1 MQLRHAMIPYL
12 YTMAWRNAV
21 ENRSLV
27 RPLYHDN
34 PHHEEA
40 YHCPDAYTFGTEL
53 LVAPYITPADPDT
66 RLSRQVIWL
75 PPGDWF
81 AFEDGLHFPGERW
94 QVVYGNLEH
103 IPVFARAGAIVP
115 LGPKT
120 GWGGVDNPEALE
132 ILIFP
137 GADNE
142 FVLYEDDGSQKA
154 YERGACALTPMKLS
168 WQPDEIT
175 FTLGPVQQDSSLVP
189 AGRSITLHFRGVSW
203 PEQLLLEIN
212 GEPRETPFT
221 FDEATQT
228 VTIPPVT
235 VGPADRLVVRL
246 LDEALFP
253 DTDYRTELVRR
264 MVEQFRLSTSAKS
277 AITDQLDKIVDE
289 PELLIPYGPAFRPAH
304 WQALMEVITEAGV
317 HQIRHLDGPPRW
329 LLWNNEEREDV
340 RFRLA
345 AVPRNLW
352 SSHGRFS
359 WAAGPLPRFSVY
371 VPDEEYPGH
380 DWELVV
386 RYGDLQQLQFTDASP
401 DATSAN

>member
-1 MQLRHAMIPYL
+1 
-12 YTMAWRNAV
+12 
-21 ENRSLV
+21 
-27 RPLYHDN
+27 
-34 PHHEEA
+34 
-40 YHCPDAYTFGTEL
+40 
-53 LVAPYITPADPDT
+53 
-66 RLSRQVIWL
+66 
-75 PPGDWF
+75 
-81 AFEDGLHFPGERW
+81 
-94 QVVYGNLEH
+94 
-103 IPVFARAGAIVP
+103 
-115 LGPKT
+115 
-120 GWGGVDNPEALE
+120 
-132 ILIFP
+132 
-137 GADNE
+137 
-142 FVLYEDDGSQKA
+142 
-154 YERGACALTPMKLS
+154 MKLS

-221 FDEATQT
+221 FDEATHT
-228 VTIPPVT
+228 VTIPSVT
-235 VGPADRLVVRL
+235 VSPADRLVVRL